1 MQKGKLFNI
10 TVLEEYVRQ
19 RKEAF
24 QTFLDRP
31 TTAMLSNKAGLRS
44 VVTTRSRLN
53 CDEAEQSASADSM
66 SP

>member
-31 TTAMLSNKAGLRS
+31 TTEMLSSKASLRS
-44 VVTTRSRLN
+44 VVTTRSRPD
-53 CDEAEQSASADSM
+53 CDEAKQFALADSM